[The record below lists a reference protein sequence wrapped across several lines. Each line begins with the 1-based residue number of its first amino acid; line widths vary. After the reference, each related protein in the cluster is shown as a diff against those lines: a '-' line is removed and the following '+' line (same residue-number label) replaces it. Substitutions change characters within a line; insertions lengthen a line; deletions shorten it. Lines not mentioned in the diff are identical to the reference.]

1 MYYTCYLDQYTY
13 TNFTISNVKSAYMI
27 NIKEIESYIIPENY
41 LVSRL
46 STEAIKFFYTAICR
60 TIYIDNNII
69 IVS

>member
-1 MYYTCYLDQYTY
+1 
-13 TNFTISNVKSAYMI
+13 MI